1 MVKPL
6 KRSFEDFKLFLSP
19 YQESPGSMAPHKKSR
34 NTSELPLALNPLK
47 SKDVLAV
54 LAERN
59 QAIVPVGAW
68 VEPASPRSSEIPA
81 YVSVSLNQNGG
92 VPIPSFFLLAFSDA

>member
-1 MVKPL
+1 MPGRMAPL
-6 KRSFEDFKLFLSP
+6 KKP
-19 YQESPGSMAPHKKSR
+19 R
-34 NTSELPLALNPLK
+34 NAARLPLALNPLK

-68 VEPASPRSSEIPA
+68 VEPALPDSSEVPA
-81 YVSVSLNQNGG
+81 YVSVSLMQMWWGSSP
-92 VPIPSFFLLAFSDA
+92 VFVRLFVSVFLFFVFSSSY